1 MNRLWV
7 WISLLIIGAILIVS
21 LFPIVYRMVTG
32 PQGFGP
38 GPDARGQF
46 NPPDPAR
53 FRDLIENRVLSNLFR
68 SLAVGAIISLIGG
81 ILLTRLLVAPLRNL
95 EQGAKA
101 VTHRQLDY
109 RVPEKGSVELRS
121 VARSFN
127 QMAAELERQ
136 ETLRRNLLADV
147 THELR
152 HPVHILQ
159 GSLQAILDNVYQLD
173 MAEINRLLD
182 QTQDLAA
189 LLDDLHE
196 LALAEAHELPLDRQD
211 TDLRQLVS
219 MTVEMYQSLA
229 AMKSIEFRT
238 ELPPAPFICRVD
250 ASRIRQTLQNL
261 INNALRYTPEGGEI
275 RVTLDSGPEKVT
287 IIVQDTGAGIAP
299 ENLSR
304 VFDRFYRED
313 SSRNRQLPGTGL
325 GLAIAQAIIQ
335 AHGGGIKVES
345 AGLNQGSRF
354 TIELPCEASTAA

>member
-7 WISLLIIGAILIVS
+7 WISLLIIGVVLIVS
-21 LFPIVYRMVTG
+21 LFPVFYRRSAASLGLVAGT
-32 PQGFGP
+32 
-38 GPDARGQF
+38 DTRNQF
-46 NPPDPAR
+46 NPHDAAR
-53 FRDLIENRVLSNLFR
+53 FGDSIERRVLSNLSR
-68 SLAVGAIISLIGG
+68 DLALGAIISLIGG
-81 ILLTRLLVAPLRNL
+81 VLLTRVLVAPLRQL
-95 EQGAKA
+95 EQGARA
-101 VTHRQLDY
+101 VTRHKLDY
-109 RVPEKGSVELRS
+109 RVPEKGSDEMRS

-136 ETLRRNLLADV
+136 ENLRRNMLADV

-182 QTQDLAA
+182 QTQNLAA

-219 MTVEMYQSLA
+219 MTTEMYQSFA
-229 AMKSIEFRT
+229 AMQSIGFQA
-238 ELPPAPFICRVD
+238 ELPPSPVIYNIDACRV
-250 ASRIRQTLQNL
+250 RQALQNL

-275 RVTLDSGPEKVT
+275 LVRMTSNPESVVIDVK
-287 IIVQDTGAGIAP
+287 DTGAGIAP

-335 AHGGGIKVES
+335 AHGGKIKVES
-345 AGLNQGSRF
+345 AGVNQGSSF
-354 TIELPCEASTAA
+354 TIELPCLA

>member
-7 WISLLIIGAILIVS
+7 WISLLIIGVVLIVS
-21 LFPIVYRMVTG
+21 LFPIVYRMVTASL
-32 PQGFGP
+32 GFVP
-38 GPDARGQF
+38 GPDVRDQF
-46 NPPDPAR
+46 NQHDPTR
-53 FRDLIENRVLSNLFR
+53 FRESIENRTLSNLSR
-68 SLAVGAIISLIGG
+68 TLAVGAIISLIGG
-81 ILLTRLLVAPLRNL
+81 VLLTRLLVAPLRQL
-95 EQGAKA
+95 EQGAQA
-101 VTHRQLDY
+101 VARRQLDY
-109 RVPEKGSVELRS
+109 RVPEKGSVEMRS
-121 VARSFN
+121 VALSFN

-136 ETLRRNLLADV
+136 ESLRRNMLADV

-182 QTQDLAA
+182 QTQNLAA

-219 MTVEMYQSLA
+219 MTTEMYQSLA
-229 AMKSIEFRT
+229 AMKSIGFQT
-238 ELPPAPFICRVD
+238 ELPPSPVICHVD
-250 ASRIRQTLQNL
+250 ATRIRQSLQNL
-261 INNALRYTPEGGEI
+261 INNALRYTPESGEI
-275 RVTLDSGPEKVT
+275 RVTMTSRPEAVLIGVK
-287 IIVQDTGAGIAP
+287 DTGMGITP

-325 GLAIAQAIIQ
+325 GLAIAQAIVQ
-335 AHGGGIKVES
+335 AHGGVIKVES
-345 AGLNQGSRF
+345 AGANRGSSF
-354 TIELPCEASTAA
+354 TIELPCVALNPA